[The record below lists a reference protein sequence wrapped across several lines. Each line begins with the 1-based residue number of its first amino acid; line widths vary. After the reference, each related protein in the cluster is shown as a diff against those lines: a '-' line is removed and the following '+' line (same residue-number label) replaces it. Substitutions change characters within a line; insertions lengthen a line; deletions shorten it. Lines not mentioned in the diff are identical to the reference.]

1 MRSEVTT
8 YLVIHMLYISVATTI
23 GCLICLKPFME
34 QKKNKK
40 WAWILFT
47 VVYFLHD
54 NYWAYWHNLGPDWLE
69 TVECVVAYGLFLII
83 LHTQFKGKL
92 IQKFSC
98 VFALNFLM
106 QVCSM
111 IFEMIIGVFAVH
123 FEMERVVPY
132 ITEYVPHANVCLTL
146 SLFPGVFLT
155 IQLFKLLKNID
166 NKATEFIII
175 ILAVVDIIGLLI
187 NSTQSFQLIFPVFF
201 LFLIYG
207 IFQQNKMNRLM
218 KKQFVYY
225 SQIDEYDEARQNAIN
240 RFRHDISNH
249 IEIVNTLQ
257 EKYVEELTEKVNTTF
272 SGETG
277 IKVID
282 CLLYIKNE
290 ECCNHGILLEKKTAS
305 LSGMKMSECD
315 MISLMANLFDNAIEA
330 CDKAMGEKNIVFKM
344 ERRLDYLIIQL
355 KNSKAEDDFPVKN
368 GFKSF
373 KRKQGTHGLGTKIIN
388 EIVEKYG
395 GCIEYQ
401 DLGKTM
407 EINLNVCIW
416 E

>member
-1 MRSEVTT
+1 MENEVTT
-8 YLVIHMLYISVATTI
+8 YLVIHMLYISVATTT
-23 GCLICLKPFME
+23 GCLICLKPFLE
-34 QKKNKK
+34 KKKNKK
-40 WAWILFT
+40 WGWILFAI
-47 VVYFLHD
+47 VYFIHD
-54 NYWAYWHNLGPDWLE
+54 NYWAYWHKLGPGWLE
-69 TVECVVAYGLFLII
+69 TVECVAAYGLFLII

-92 IQKFSC
+92 IHKFSC
-98 VFALNFLM
+98 VFALDFLM

-111 IFEMIIGVFAVH
+111 IFEMIIGVFVVH
-123 FEMERVVPY
+123 FEMEKVVPY

-146 SLFPGVFLT
+146 SMFPGVFLT

-166 NKATEFIII
+166 NKATYFIVLL
-175 ILAVVDIIGLLI
+175 LAVVDIIGLLI

-207 IFQQNKMNRLM
+207 IFQQNKMNHLM

-225 SQIDEYDEARQNAIN
+225 SQIDEYDEARQKEIN

-257 EKYVEELTEKVNTTF
+257 EKYVTELTEKVNTTF

-290 ECCNHGILLEKKTAS
+290 ECCNQDITLEKTTIP
-305 LSGMKMSECD
+305 LIGMKMSECD
-315 MISLMANLFDNAIEA
+315 MVSLLANLFDNAIEA
-330 CDKAMGEKNIVFKM
+330 CNKLEGDKCIWFKM
-344 ERRLDYLIIQL
+344 ERRQDYLVVKIS
-355 KNSKAEDDFPVKN
+355 NSKPKDVSPIEN
-368 GFKSF
+368 GFKSL
-373 KRKQGTHGLGTKIIN
+373 KRAQGTHGLGTKIIRD
-388 EIVEKYG
+388 IVEKYEG
-395 GCIEYQ
+395 YIEYK

-407 EINLNVCIW
+407 EIDLNISIW